1 VEKLKTKDSKKP
13 NQIEELEKEI
23 DEHISAELA
32 KKRLAIDGG
41 FKDKFEK
48 VKNQTKQAK
57 QKGE

>member
-1 VEKLKTKDSKKP
+1 MEKLKTKDSNKL

-23 DEHISAELA
+23 DEHITTELA
-32 KKRLAIDGG
+32 KKRLAIDSG
-41 FKDKFEK
+41 FKEKFEK